1 MEFATNMRAFGRNLL
16 RLSFYPAFGLSVLA
30 LLVMIEPIGWPTLP

>member
-1 MEFATNMRAFGRNLL
+1 MEFAKSMRAFGRNLL

-30 LLVMIEPIGWPTLP
+30 LLVVIEPFGWPTLP